1 MFRAKFGQMRL
12 VLGIVMA
19 CGCATTPTMT
29 PELRRAAASVQ
40 LIDGPPPAGHE
51 LVAPVE
57 HLSCARVVGTTPD
70 MAAAREQL
78 KIEAAMRGANAVAS
92 IVCQEEGVS
101 FGDNCWK
108 SVRCMGDAIRL
119 R

>member
-1 MFRAKFGQMRL
+1 MLRMEFGQTLL
-12 VLGIVMA
+12 VVGIVIA
-19 CGCATTPTMT
+19 GACATAPTMT
-29 PELRRAAASVQ
+29 PELGRAAANVK
-40 LIDGPPPAGHE
+40 LIDGPPPAGHQ
-51 LVAPVE
+51 LIAPVE
-57 HLSCARVVGTTPD
+57 HLSCARVVGTSPD

-119 R
+119 Q